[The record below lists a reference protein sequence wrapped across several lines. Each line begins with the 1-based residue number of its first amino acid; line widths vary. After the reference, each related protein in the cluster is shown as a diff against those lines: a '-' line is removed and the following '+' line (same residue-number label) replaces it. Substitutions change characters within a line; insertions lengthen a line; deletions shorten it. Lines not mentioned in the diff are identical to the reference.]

1 MNVSYEGIGQWAATF
16 ACEGVEVGQ
25 VVKVSGNG
33 TVAACEA
40 EEGFDGVV
48 VAMGR
53 DKAACSVAMGGML
66 TVVYSGVTAPA
77 AGWNALTADGNGGV
91 SVASDGGRQYL
102 AVDVDTTA
110 KTVTIV
116 L

>member
-1 MNVSYEGIGQWAATF
+1 MNISYEGIGQWAATF
-16 ACEGVEVGQ
+16 ACTGVTAGH

-33 TVAACEA
+33 NAAACSA
-40 EEGFDGVV
+40 DDGFDGVA
-48 VAMGR
+48 VAVAR
-53 DKAACSVAMGGML
+53 DGEACSVAMGGMQ
-66 TVVYSGVTAPA
+66 TVCYTGTAPT
-77 AGWNALTADGNGGV
+77 AGWNILTADGSGGV
-91 SVASDGGRQYL
+91 KTAESGKSYL